1 MEYSISSVVVKI
13 LGYRQKKTLQLYNR
27 IFIVDLI
34 KEKICFE
41 WLIFIGEILY
51 NMNRNK
57 LFHTVNSILYMYT
70 VYNGKTYGYINEFFF
85 RKYRNN
91 SKIDYK
97 FKSKLNYIFLVL
109 KFLGMYI
116 YL

>member
-1 MEYSISSVVVKI
+1 
-13 LGYRQKKTLQLYNR
+13 
-27 IFIVDLI
+27 
-34 KEKICFE
+34 
-41 WLIFIGEILY
+41 
-51 NMNRNK
+51 MNRNK

-116 YL
+116 YLQLLFPISPKNDTLSTVFFITLSSYLCTLNFDSISFLTLKIIIDNT